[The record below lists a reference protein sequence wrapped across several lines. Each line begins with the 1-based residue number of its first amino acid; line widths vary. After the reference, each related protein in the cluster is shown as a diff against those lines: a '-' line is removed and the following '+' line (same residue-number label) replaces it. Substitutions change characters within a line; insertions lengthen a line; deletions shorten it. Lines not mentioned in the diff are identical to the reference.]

1 MTDWYYHDPARGR
14 VGPHTADE
22 MRRRFRERLIQ
33 RDTLVWHAALPEWQP
48 LDRQVVELDLAGVQP
63 DASLPPPLPPVMP
76 RTTAAA
82 SRPVPGARRI
92 APEPKRGLSGCA
104 IALIVVA
111 ALTVPMV
118 GILAAIAVPAY
129 RDYTVRAKLVQLYP
143 AAVEIERA
151 VDAHVATHGRCP
163 GNDAMAPVL
172 GNLSSPSPAASGV
185 EFGVESDGRCGFL
198 IQVGDITGN
207 RDGHYWLFTRS
218 GQDAPAW
225 DCTGGDLPK
234 RYRPVQ
240 CRPAP

>member
-22 MRRRFRERLIQ
+22 MRKRFRERLIQ

-48 LDRQVVELDLAGVQP
+48 LDRQIIELDLAGVQP

-76 RTTAAA
+76 RATPAA
-82 SRPVPGARRI
+82 SRPMPGARRT
-92 APEPKRGLSGCA
+92 ASERKRGLSGCA

-143 AAVEIERA
+143 TAVEIEHA
-151 VDAHVATHGRCP
+151 VDAHVANHGRCP
-163 GNDAMAPVL
+163 GNDAMVPVL
-172 GNLSSPSPAASGV
+172 RDHSSLPASSV
-185 EFGVESDGRCGFL
+185 EFGESDGRCGFL

-207 RDGHYWLFTRS
+207 RDGHAWMFTRS
-218 GQDAPAW
+218 GQDDPTW
-225 DCTGGDLPK
+225 DCTGGDLPT
-234 RYRPVQ
+234 RFRPRQ
-240 CRPAP
+240 CRPSP